1 MPDDPIMRPHEKFFY
16 FVKLVVVII
25 LGIAL
30 VLVVFYALSALLS
43 GVGGAAGDFFGH
55 IRRLFRYAPD
65 FLKNERGFSSFI
77 QLILIAIFIGWAI
90 KRIMR
95 YMGRK

>member
-1 MPDDPIMRPHEKFFY
+1 MPDDPIMTPVEKFGY
-16 FVKLVVVII
+16 FIKLALIII
-25 LGIAL
+25 LLVAL
-30 VLVVFYALSALLS
+30 VLVGFYVLSAVLS
-43 GVGGAAGDFFGH
+43 GVGGLAGDFFQK
-55 IRRLFRYAPD
+55 IQDLFRHAPD
-65 FLKNERGFSSFI
+65 FLKNKRGFSSFI